1 MNTPKLSN
9 SYNDFL
15 SQVKVGIREV
25 SDITGIPVRQLRYW
39 EEKKIIESVDPNSS
53 TRQFTLA
60 DIKKA
65 ILVKELIDDGYT
77 LDGAVAKVEKRL
89 STINSLMDLIDLTAI
104 EQDK

>member
-1 MNTPKLSN
+1 MKKTTLSN

-25 SDITGIPVRQLRYW
+25 SDITGITVRQLRYW
-39 EEKKIIESVDPNSS
+39 EEKKIITSVDPNSS

-65 ILVKELIDDGYT
+65 ILIKELIDDGYS
-77 LDGAVAKVEKRL
+77 LDGAAEKIEKRL
-89 STINSLMDLIDLTAI
+89 ESINSLMDLIDLKSI
-104 EQDK
+104 EQ

>member
-1 MNTPKLSN
+1 MKKTTLSN

-25 SDITGIPVRQLRYW
+25 SDITGITVRQLRYW
-39 EEKKIIESVDPNSS
+39 EEKKIITSVDPNSS

-65 ILVKELIDDGYT
+65 LLIKELIDDGYS
-77 LDGAVAKVEKRL
+77 LDGAAAKIEKRL
-89 STINSLMDLIDLTAI
+89 KSINSLMDLIDLKSI
-104 EQDK
+104 EQ

>member
-1 MNTPKLSN
+1 LKKTTLSN

-25 SDITGIPVRQLRYW
+25 SDITGITVRQLRYW
-39 EEKKIIESVDPNSS
+39 EEKKIITSVDPNSS

-65 ILVKELIDDGYT
+65 ILIKELIDDGYS
-77 LDGAVAKVEKRL
+77 LDGAAAKIEKRL
-89 STINSLMDLIDLTAI
+89 ESINSLMDLIDLKSI
-104 EQDK
+104 EQ

>member
-1 MNTPKLSN
+1 MKKTTLSN

-25 SDITGIPVRQLRYW
+25 SDITGITVRQLRYW
-39 EEKKIIESVDPNSS
+39 EEKKIITSVDPNSS

-65 ILVKELIDDGYT
+65 ILIKELIDDGYS
-77 LDGAVAKVEKRL
+77 LDGAAAKIEKRL
-89 STINSLMDLIDLTAI
+89 ESINSLMDLIDLKSI
-104 EQDK
+104 EQ